1 MPGQDSDRA
10 NNLHMDFITASV
22 LIAEKKMPAMAA
34 TRGAGVSRVGESMH
48 HNPTYSQFLKNK
60 VVIAD
65 PLGFNVRELILRG
78 VPRAESNVGDE

>member
-22 LIAEKKMPAMAA
+22 LIAEKKTPARAA

-65 PLGFNVRELILRG
+65 TLGFNVREMILRDMQH
-78 VPRAESNVGDE
+78 VDPNVGDE